1 MILVAGGTGFVGG
14 GIVRELARRGKRFAV
29 LTRDAARSAERF
41 PGLAVEYREGDV
53 RDPSSLEAAI
63 AGVSSVIGC
72 QQFPNSPIE
81 NPGKGHTFEEVD
93 ARGTENLV
101 IAAKAAGA
109 KQYVYLS
116 AAGAAPEGYHWFR
129 AKWRA
134 EQAVRNS
141 GLTYAILRPSW
152 VYGPE
157 DSALNRFLAMSRFQ
171 PFVPLIGAVG
181 KQMMQPVFVDD
192 VGRATAEC
200 LDNPAAANQT
210 FELGGPEVI
219 SMSDVVKTALEV
231 AGRRRLLLPAPTFVM
246 KALASIVQFAPGRPL
261 TPDAID
267 FITMD
272 ALGDPADISE
282 KLGLTP
288 TPLRDGLATYL
299 TKRD

>member
-1 MILVAGGTGFVGG
+1 
-14 GIVRELARRGKRFAV
+14 
-29 LTRDAARSAERF
+29 
-41 PGLAVEYREGDV
+41 
-53 RDPSSLEAAI
+53 
-63 AGVSSVIGC
+63 
-72 QQFPNSPIE
+72 
-81 NPGKGHTFEEVD
+81 
-93 ARGTENLV
+93 
-101 IAAKAAGA
+101 
-109 KQYVYLS
+109 
-116 AAGAAPEGYHWFR
+116 
-129 AKWRA
+129 
-134 EQAVRNS
+134 
-141 GLTYAILRPSW
+141 
-152 VYGPE
+152 
-157 DSALNRFLAMSRFQ
+157 MSRFQ

-200 LDNPAAANQT
+200 LDNPAATNET
-210 FELGGPEVI
+210 FELGGPEVTNETFELGGPEVL
-219 SMSDVVKTALEV
+219 SMSDVVRTALEV
-231 AGRRRLLLPAPTFVM
+231 AGRHRLLLPAPTFVM